1 MKVNLL
7 KKSMFAVML
16 LAGLTFTSCKDK
28 AEGEGDT
35 VATDTIASEDFNA
48 TPADTVVTDKDTV
61 VEMGTNLDT
70 KENPTG
76 TQVP

>member
-7 KKSMFAVML
+7 KKSIFAAML
-16 LAGLTFTSCKDK
+16 LGGLTLTSCKDK
-28 AEGEGDT
+28 AEGEGDA

-61 VEMGTNLDT
+61 VEMGTDIDS
-70 KENPTG
+70 KENATG